1 MPTFITS
8 SDVIMA
14 LNAEEVIP
22 NVEYRIYGEV
32 VKKTMIDKHTEYA
45 NDFVTIYTGDI
56 DATSEK
62 WIPAKLAALNLAMIR
77 VVVTALGIVLYD
89 NVNYQVGEIQ
99 VTTAPHLEQIIRAN
113 LQQWGEDL
121 RRNLSILSPSLITTT
136 PRFADKGEIFN
147 RGYTLSEVGEG

>member
-8 SDVIMA
+8 SDVIAA
-14 LNAEEVIP
+14 LNAEEVTP
-22 NVEYRIYGEV
+22 NVKYRIYGEI
-32 VKKTMIDKHTEYA
+32 VKKTMIDKHVEYA
-45 NDFVTIYTGDI
+45 NDFVTIYSGEI

-89 NVNYQVGEIQ
+89 NVNYQIGEMQ

-113 LQQWGEDL
+113 IQQWGEDL
-121 RRNLSILSPSLITTT
+121 RRNLAILSPSFVVTT
-136 PRFADKGEIFN
+136 PRFAEKGEIFN
-147 RGYTLSEVGEG
+147 RGYTLSEMNED

>member
-8 SDVIMA
+8 NDVILA
-14 LNAEEVIP
+14 LNAEEITP
-22 NVEYRIYGEV
+22 NTVYRIYSEE
-32 VKKTMIDKHTEYA
+32 VKKTMIDKQVEYA
-45 NDFVTIYTGDI
+45 NDFITIYTGDI

-77 VVVTALGIVLYD
+77 TVVTALGIVLYD
-89 NVNYQVGEIQ
+89 NINYQVGEIQ

-121 RRNLSILSPSLITTT
+121 RRNLSILSPAMMVTS
-136 PRFADKGEIFN
+136 PKFGDKVDVFRKGF
-147 RGYTLSEVGEG
+147 TLYEAGVE